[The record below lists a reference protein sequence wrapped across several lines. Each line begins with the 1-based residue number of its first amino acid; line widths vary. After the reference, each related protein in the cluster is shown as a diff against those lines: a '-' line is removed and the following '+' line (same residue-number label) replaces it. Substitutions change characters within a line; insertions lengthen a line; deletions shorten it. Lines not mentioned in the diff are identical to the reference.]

1 MNPIRIIIDENAADA
16 LPMRITVAAIVITF
30 IVVLLASGVS
40 NMLTSV
46 NEKNAVNEAEKIAM
60 HAEQISLRGEGSRIV
75 LDINVPTGYSIVLG
89 ALSHDQNNW
98 PVNANS
104 YHIQTG
110 RRNVIKET
118 GASFSDE
125 LIAGPAVIPEG
136 SHQIVLESIR
146 DPSYNRLFIA
156 AYTA

>member
-1 MNPIRIIIDENAADA
+1 MNQRRIIIDESAADA
-16 LPMRITVAAIVITF
+16 LPMRITVAAIVIA
-30 IVVLLASGVS
+30 IIMVLLASGVS
-40 NMLTSV
+40 NMLTAV
-46 NEKNAVNEAEKIAM
+46 NERKAVNEAEKIAM

-75 LDINVPTGYSIVLG
+75 LDIDVPTGYRIVLG
-89 ALSHDQNNW
+89 ALAHDKDNW

-110 RRNVIKET
+110 RRNIIKET

-125 LIAGPAVIPEG
+125 FMAGPAIIPEG
-136 SHQIVLESIR
+136 SHQIIIESIR

-156 AYTA
+156 AYIT